1 MDGRLGSELGVVQA
15 VEVRWTKTFVV
26 CSFACFRADINLAVA
41 CTTSII
47 FPVRASSFHATDYPL
62 VEELT
67 QQQNLLLRH
76 KQSP

>member
-15 VEVRWTKTFVV
+15 VEVR
-26 CSFACFRADINLAVA
+26 LAVA